1 MQLTDA
7 SQVATSCAIRGY
19 KVTRAPMVI
28 HMLAFWG
35 LSLPLGCVLGL
46 APGWL
51 PFGPAEPMGAHG
63 FWIALVVALTVVGAP
78 ASRPSKGVISQVT
91 AVDGGRAETS
101 SVGPT
106 PVTAPSTSQRT
117 AL

>member
-1 MQLTDA
+1 
-7 SQVATSCAIRGY
+7 
-19 KVTRAPMVI
+19 MVI

-63 FWIALVVALTVVGAP
+63 FWIALVVALTVA
-78 ASRPSKGVISQVT
+78 AL
-91 AVDGGRAETS
+91 AL
-101 SVGPT
+101 
-106 PVTAPSTSQRT
+106 T
-117 AL
+117 ALLHRVASKHLIRSKHAPPAIAD

>member
-1 MQLTDA
+1 
-7 SQVATSCAIRGY
+7 
-19 KVTRAPMVI
+19 MVI

-63 FWIALVVALTVVGAP
+63 FWIALVVALTVAALGL
-78 ASRPSKGVISQVT
+78 
-91 AVDGGRAETS
+91 
-101 SVGPT
+101 
-106 PVTAPSTSQRT
+106 T
-117 AL
+117 ALLHRVASKHLIRSNHARPAIAA